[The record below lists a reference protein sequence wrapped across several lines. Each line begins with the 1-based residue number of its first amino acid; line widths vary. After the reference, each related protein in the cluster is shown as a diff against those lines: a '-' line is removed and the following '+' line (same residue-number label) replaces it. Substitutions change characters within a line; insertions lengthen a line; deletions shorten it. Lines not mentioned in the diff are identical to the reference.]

1 MMDNRGVASSLN
13 YILGLGIATVLV
25 VGLLIAG
32 GNLIADQREQ
42 VVRNELSV
50 LGQQTVN
57 DISTA
62 DRFVSESGNVTISR
76 DLPKTVAGE
85 HYRITIVQDAV
96 VTNKYTLYLNS
107 SRTDVSVTVDFISE
121 TPVTEASVD
130 GGTILVKG
138 VGKNVDDTERYVEV
152 HNG

>member
-32 GNLIADQREQ
+32 GNLIEDQREQ

-50 LGQQTVN
+50 LGQQMVS

-62 DRFVSESGNVTISR
+62 DRFTAEGGEITIER
-76 DLPKTVAGE
+76 DLPKLVAGE
-85 HYRITIVQDAV
+85 HYRITVVQDAPNEYSLLLR
-96 VTNKYTLYLNS
+96 T
-107 SRTDVSVTVDFISE
+107 SRTDITVQIAFRAESSI
-121 TPVTEASVD
+121 TESSVD
-130 GGTILVKG
+130 GGSVSI
-138 VGKNVDDTERYVEV
+138 VGDGSTVEV
-152 HNG
+152 QNG